1 MTQGDPVLRWGL
13 LGSAKIAEA
22 EVGPALVRSPR
33 SVVGA
38 VGSRKLESAKRLAEV
53 LGAASA
59 YGSYD
64 ELLNDPAIDAI
75 YNPLPNTLHKEWT
88 VAALRAGKHVL
99 CEKPMGMT
107 AAEVREMIDVA
118 KAADRRLMEGFMWRF
133 HPRVARVRDLIADG
147 AVGELRLVRATYT
160 FDLAA
165 ASDVRSGSVDSD
177 IRLNPDMGGGVLTDL
192 GSYCVNGL
200 RTYSGARPV
209 SLSSRRS
216 STAGRRVETTVS
228 GEITFD
234 NGVVGQFF
242 AALDVPGGGHVE
254 ILGTGGRIRM
264 ANAFRIRK
272 AQAPFDIEIQRPDGS
287 WFTESQPF
295 LDQYQLEVDHFAS
308 VVLDGTPQLITPEDS
323 LENALILE
331 SIRRSWDERP
341 VEVPLR

>member
-133 HPRVARVRDLIADG
+133 HPRVARVCDLIADG

-331 SIRRSWDERP
+331 SIRRSWDEGP